1 MVPVLHEIDIPHL
14 DQRHRRERFAPLP
27 RCGDAQPTSLVVV
40 SEWIEV
46 AVEITAPA
54 LTAKDPL
61 DRHGSD
67 SSVAKTVYCTGSI
80 DLTQGQQAAS
90 RRISASLRIRFT

>member
-1 MVPVLHEIDIPHL
+1 MVPVLDKIDVPHL

-27 RCGDAQPTSLVVV
+27 RRGDAQPTSLVVV
-40 SEWIEV
+40 SEWVEV
-46 AVEITAPA
+46 AVEIIAAA

-67 SSVAKTVYCTGSI
+67 PIVATSVYCTGSI
-80 DLTQGQQAAS
+80 DLAQGQQAA
-90 RRISASLRIRFT
+90 